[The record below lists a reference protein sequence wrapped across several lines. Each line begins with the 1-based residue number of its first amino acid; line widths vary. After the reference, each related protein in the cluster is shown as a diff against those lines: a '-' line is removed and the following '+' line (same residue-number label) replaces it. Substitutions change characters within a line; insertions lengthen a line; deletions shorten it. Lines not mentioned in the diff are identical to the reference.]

1 MSPALL
7 LAAAL
12 AGGTCFRPAQFVDL
26 PVFEGT
32 VTLAHGS
39 FSGYIPPRAG
49 DTCRIDWA
57 ALTRPKDDKWVWLR
71 FDMGPERKKRWVSA
85 GGGKDT
91 QPYIVARGRFRLEVV
106 HPSGATAKTFTGA
119 RFVAAGDHGRKVTL
133 DLALQPGMGDAK
145 GVRVWVVQESY
156 GSIQSVALLEGR
168 FVGKL
173 SQARAR
179 RSGEGKK

>member
-12 AGGTCFRPAQFVDL
+12 SGGTCFRPAQFVDL

-39 FSGYIPPRAG
+39 FFGYIPPRAG
-49 DTCRIDWA
+49 DKCRIDWA
-57 ALTRPKDDKWVWLR
+57 ALTRPKDDKWVALR

-91 QPYIVARGRFRLEVV
+91 RPYVGAPGRFGVKAV

-119 RFVAAGDHGRKVTL
+119 RFFATDNHGRKVTL
-133 DLALQPGMGDAK
+133 DLALQPGMGDVK
-145 GVRVWVVQESY
+145 GVRVWVVQESH
-156 GSIQSVALLEGR
+156 GSIASVALIEGR
-168 FVGKL
+168 FTGKL
-173 SQARAR
+173 SEPWITLPGDR
-179 RSGEGKK
+179 KK